1 MNKIEQKR
9 IKSDIHP
16 SAGLS
21 LPLCFVLCVFTCTFF
36 VYRDFG
42 IRMIYGFA
50 ILGVLLIANIVRRM
64 MKKRPP
70 VMTNF
75 KTAAVMLCAVIVF
88 FFLLPYSNR
97 DSDNLSMIIS
107 MLICTVF
114 IVLSDSHE
122 NVGRS
127 IDLLKI
133 TGICMAGFVLFF
145 TVFEELFWKTLGPL
159 LSETARQ
166 YLRYYVPR
174 GYGITLGGCTFT
186 DYILVVGMGAISTQL
201 LFEHTSMWKRV
212 VQWLSLVVCAAA
224 VICVGRKGEV
234 LALFATVVILL
245 LVIAT
250 PEQRKKRGIILAAA
264 VIFAVVAVIALLP
277 VLRNITSL
285 KRYVQMIDNLFAG
298 KDISSGRLELY
309 ELAWD
314 LFLDHPLFGVGWGQ
328 FAQSIPDEFRLIHN
342 GGGVQTL
349 KDVHCIYLQFLCE
362 SGLIG
367 FLCVMVPI
375 CYCYIQTLKQMLR
388 LQKQQTQFP
397 QQKDCRNLNYISFG
411 IQTFIFGIG
420 FIDPSFQKVQF
431 WCFYGIALIMENNA
445 LQLENASVDGKIE
458 RALSSVTLPIQKI
471 TNRVFCRKN
480 KNDEQN

>member
-1 MNKIEQKR
+1 MP
-9 IKSDIHP
+9 P
-16 SAGLS
+16 SVGLS
-21 LPLCFVLCVFTCTFF
+21 LPLCFVLCIFTCTFF

-50 ILGVLLIANIVRRM
+50 ILGILLVANIIQRM
-64 MKKRPP
+64 LTKRPP

-75 KTAAVMLCAVIVF
+75 KTAAVILCVVIVF
-88 FFLLPYSNR
+88 LFLLPYSNR
-97 DSDNLSMIIS
+97 DGDNFSMIVS

-114 IVLSDSHE
+114 IVLSDSCE
-122 NVGRS
+122 NMGRS

-133 TGICMAGFVLFF
+133 AGICMAVFVLFF
-145 TVFEELFWKTLGPL
+145 AVFESLFWKTIGPL
-159 LSETARQ
+159 LSELAQQ

-174 GYGITLGGCTFT
+174 GYSISLGGFTFT
-186 DYILVVGMGAISTQL
+186 DYILIVGMSVISGQL
-201 LFEHTSMWKRV
+201 LFEPTSVRKRRI
-212 VQWLSLVVCAAA
+212 QWLSLCACATA
-224 VICVGRKGEV
+224 VICVGRKGEA
-234 LALFATVVILL
+234 LALLATAIILL

-250 PEQRKKRGIILAAA
+250 PEQRKKRAFILVFSTA
-264 VIFAVVAVIALLP
+264 IAVVAVIALLP
-277 VLRNITSL
+277 ILRNVTAL
-285 KRYVQMIDNLFAG
+285 KRYVQMIDNFLAG

-309 ELAWD
+309 ALAWD

-328 FAQSIPDEFRLIHN
+328 FAQSIPDDFRLIHN

-362 SGLIG
+362 SGLVG
-367 FLCVMVPI
+367 FVCVMLPI
-375 CYCYIQTLKQMLR
+375 CYCYVQTLKQMLR

-397 QQKDCRNLNYISFG
+397 RQKDCRILNYISFC
-411 IQTFIFGIG
+411 IQTFVFVIG
-420 FIDPSFQKVQF
+420 FIDPSFQRVQF

-458 RALSSVTLPIQKI
+458 RALLSVTLPIQKI
-471 TNRVFCRKN
+471 TNRIFCRKN